1 MGSTKRACDRG
12 SLEGKKSLAER
23 LCYNGRSKHLAV
35 EIPMTEYLVTI
46 GLEVHAHIKTASKMF
61 DGCAADYAG
70 SAPNSRVSVVS
81 LGLPGALPVVN
92 RKAVELAARTGLA
105 LHCTVNERSVFSRK
119 SYPYPDLV
127 KGYQISQYDEP
138 LCSDGW
144 VELRLPTG
152 ATRRIGI
159 ERLHIEE
166 DTGRLVH
173 GADGASLIDYNRS
186 GIPLM
191 EIVSRP
197 EIATPE
203 EARLYFE
210 KIRQLLLWIGV
221 NSGNLEEGAL
231 RCDANVSVRPVGQAA
246 FGAKVEIKNINSF
259 RFVER
264 ALAYEIQ
271 RQTKLLAVGGEIAQ
285 ETRGWDE
292 LRGETVGQRSKEAAH
307 DYRYFPEPDLPPLVI
322 SAGWRADTLKA
333 LPELPA
339 AKRSRFVADY
349 GIPHYDAEV
358 LTLTREVADFFEAV
372 ARGCGNGKAASNW
385 IMTEVMRE
393 MKGRASADGEVSYA
407 SWPITPEAL
416 AELIRLIDT
425 GAINGKTAKE
435 VFARM
440 WTSGESPKS
449 IVERDGLSQVS
460 DTGAL
465 EAAIRE
471 VIAASPEQVA
481 TYKKGR
487 TNTLG
492 WFVGQVMKKTG
503 GRANPKIVNDLMKA
517 GLES

>member
-144 VELRLPTG
+144 VELRMPEG
-152 ATRRIGI
+152 STRRIGI

-231 RCDANVSVRPVGQAA
+231 RCDANVSVRPEGQAA

-271 RQTKLLAVGGEIAQ
+271 RQTKLLAAGGEIAQ

-307 DYRYFPEPDLPPLVI
+307 DYRYFSEPDIPPLVFDQRWI
-322 SAGWRADTLKA
+322 AERRAE
-333 LPELPA
+333 LPELPDACRARFEA
-339 AKRSRFVADY
+339 AYGLSGQDAELLTLERPVADY
-349 GIPHYDAEV
+349 FEAAVAASAQVGTPK
-358 LTLTREVADFFEAV
+358 EVANWVLNEGFRLLKERGEPAAALERRMPVGHVAGLIALV
-372 ARGCGNGKAASNW
+372 ARGTINRGVAKQLFEESFDSGADPAGLVAERGLTQISD
-385 IMTEVMRE
+385 
-393 MKGRASADGEVSYA
+393 GDALSAVA
-407 SWPITPEAL
+407 
-416 AELIRLIDT
+416 
-425 GAINGKTAKE
+425 
-435 VFARM
+435 
-440 WTSGESPKS
+440 
-449 IVERDGLSQVS
+449 
-460 DTGAL
+460 
-465 EAAIRE
+465 RE
-471 VIAASPEQVA
+471 VIAANPKVVAEYQGGKATAIQFLVGQMMRATKGQANPQVA
-481 TYKKGR
+481 
-487 TNTLG
+487 
-492 WFVGQVMKKTG
+492 
-503 GRANPKIVNDLMKA
+503 RAL
-517 GLES
+517 LEAELT